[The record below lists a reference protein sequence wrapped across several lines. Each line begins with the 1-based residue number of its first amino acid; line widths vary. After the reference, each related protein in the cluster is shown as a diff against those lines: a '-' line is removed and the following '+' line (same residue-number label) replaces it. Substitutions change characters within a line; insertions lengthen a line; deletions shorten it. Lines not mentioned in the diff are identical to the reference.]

1 SNGSTLMTQ
10 IYASMVKCKLWSTCS
25 YAAPPEAVVTT
36 AVTNMGHV
44 AMPASHSLAF
54 PDPLFVSLVF
64 GISVAL
70 MSYCTWPLSGGHLN
84 PAVTLSMLVAMKVRP
99 SWALC
104 YILAQLLGAITTSA
118 LLYGLTPE
126 HSLGE
131 MGINKVRVTSLQ
143 ALAIEMIVSFQYILC
158 ILSTSENRRDPS
170 KCGHLIIGLSVT
182 LGHLI
187 GYTGCGMNPAR
198 SLGPALITFVFTN
211 HWVFWVGPL
220 AGGLAAAI
228 LNEWVLFPKCSGF
241 RQWLTML
248 QEKLQEDRNSQ
259 ATAENLPGFT
269 AFEEESSTKH
279 WLLTQIVKG

>member
-1 SNGSTLMTQ
+1 M
-10 IYASMVKCKLWSTCS
+10 AKLWASATILHCNC
-25 YAAPPEAVVTT
+25 VV
-36 AVTNMGHV
+36 M
-44 AMPASHSLAF
+44 
-54 PDPLFVSLVF
+54 SLV
-64 GISVAL
+64 L
-70 MSYCTWPLSGGHLN
+70 
-84 PAVTLSMLVAMKVRP
+84 K
-99 SWALC
+99 
-104 YILAQLLGAITTSA
+104 AQLAPG
-118 LLYGLTPE
+118 
-126 HSLGE
+126 
-131 MGINKVRVTSLQ
+131 VTSLQ

-182 LGHLI
+182 LGHLVAI

-259 ATAENLPGFT
+259 ATAENAAQETGLNATP
-269 AFEEESSTKH
+269 
-279 WLLTQIVKG
+279 